1 MVGSGQGDGAAD
13 NVIVNG
19 TAGDDTVTVAS
30 SGAGVVVNGLAAK
43 VTLAGTEG
51 ALDSLTVNGLGG
63 NDTINASALKAGQIN
78 LTINGGAGDDKIIGS
93 QGDDTVFG
101 AQGNDTALL
110 GAGNDT
116 FVWNPG
122 DGSDTVDGQAGS
134 DTLVFNGANINE
146 KIDLSANGG
155 HARLTRDVANITMD
169 LDNVETVDVSA
180 KGGVDTITVNDL
192 SKTDVNKV
200 NIDLGGADSASD
212 TVVLNATNADDV
224 ITVTNNN
231 GVVTVAGLPQ
241 EVTISNF
248 EAGDR
253 VVINGLGG
261 DDVITASGLGTA
273 MLFTANGGDGDDV
286 LIGSAGND
294 TLSGG
299 AGDDVLIGG
308 GGQDILD
315 GGPGN
320 NTVFQFATVAPMASG
335 NSTDGTVM
343 PADGAHA
350 ASLALLGQFMAS
362 SFVTAGDGHGA
373 AQIADPPSNQQP
385 LLTQPHA

>member
-1 MVGSGQGDGAAD
+1 
-13 NVIVNG
+13 
-19 TAGDDTVTVAS
+19 
-30 SGAGVVVNGLAAK
+30 
-43 VTLAGTEG
+43 
-51 ALDSLTVNGLGG
+51 
-63 NDTINASALKAGQIN
+63 
-78 LTINGGAGDDKIIGS
+78 
-93 QGDDTVFG
+93 
-101 AQGNDTALL
+101 
-110 GAGNDT
+110 
-116 FVWNPG
+116 
-122 DGSDTVDGQAGS
+122 
-134 DTLVFNGANINE
+134 
-146 KIDLSANGG
+146 
-155 HARLTRDVANITMD
+155 
-169 LDNVETVDVSA
+169 
-180 KGGVDTITVNDL
+180 
-192 SKTDVNKV
+192 
-200 NIDLGGADSASD
+200 
-212 TVVLNATNADDV
+212 
-224 ITVTNNN
+224 
-231 GVVTVAGLPQ
+231 VAGLPQ

-253 VVINGLGG
+253 IVINGLGG